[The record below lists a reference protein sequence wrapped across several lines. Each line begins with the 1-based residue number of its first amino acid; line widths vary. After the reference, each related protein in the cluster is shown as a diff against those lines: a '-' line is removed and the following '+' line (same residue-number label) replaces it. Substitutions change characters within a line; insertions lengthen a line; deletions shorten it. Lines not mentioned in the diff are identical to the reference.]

1 MNDQPTAVRPEG
13 SPAGQA
19 GTAPAG
25 SEPRGSAPPR
35 PAASRGLPPPPGG
48 RPRSDAG
55 AVLRRSPDPDRP
67 GSWRVASPAPR
78 SASIVD
84 TTDRSAAPNAPARP
98 PSPRH
103 GLRPSRIVD
112 NTDSGLPHASIVDNT
127 DEADP
132 YSRIVD
138 IAAGFERPPAPPAAP
153 PVPTRLRG
161 PDLRKAS
168 GPSGPDD
175 ELVRRLR
182 DARKRKVA
190 DRAKARGRDPGAGSR
205 DMGGG
210 VTRSERTHE
219 QYLERGRMLVKRYRR
234 EAGLDN
240 APLDSL
246 DPVEFVNWFFSL
258 KPTLKPTA
266 WRPYRQ
272 AAKAILSSIPHEA
285 VESAIAMIDADVA
298 QQAESRERKQ
308 AEAPKDGEA
317 RGKLPR
323 RTSSLKE
330 KRVLKEDYDRILSF
344 LRHFSRSRFAPVL
357 IDWMEAGIATGLRPI
372 EWQATDIELR
382 EDPNAPGQ
390 RWVWLY
396 VLNAKATNGRA
407 NGIVRTLDLSTFRD
421 ETLRAV
427 QRMSKAGSDWLLAG
441 TYDSMQSQCAQ
452 LLYGVSD
459 KVTKGKRIYSLYS
472 MRHQFVANAKSYH
485 KPEAVSALVG
495 HVVTDTAISSYGKKR
510 SCWEPED
517 IHDRADPVPD
527 EVATVRQRL
536 IFYEERTRLQVEAG
550 LLKAPN
556 VAAGEDG

>member
-1 MNDQPTAVRPEG
+1 MNDQPTASDRPDDVLPG
-13 SPAGQA
+13 HRDPAPSGA
-19 GTAPAG
+19 ATH
-25 SEPRGSAPPR
+25 GSAK
-35 PAASRGLPPPPGG
+35 AGPPPVTGH

-67 GSWRVASPAPR
+67 GSWRVAAPSRSP
-78 SASIVD
+78 SSIVD
-84 TTDRSAAPNAPARP
+84 NKDTGAATRSPPRQPAQRP
-98 PSPRH
+98 
-103 GLRPSRIVD
+103 GLHPSRIVD
-112 NTDSGLPHASIVDNT
+112 AAERSGGPSSSIVDNR
-127 DEADP
+127 DGDGGYP
-132 YSRIVD
+132 SRIVD
-138 IAAGFERPPAPPAAP
+138 AAEGFERAPSPASAP

-175 ELVRRLR
+175 ELIRRLR
-182 DARKRKVA
+182 EARKRRVA

-205 DMGGG
+205 DVGGG

-234 EAGLDN
+234 EAGLEN
-240 APLDSL
+240 APLDAL
-246 DPVEFVNWFFSL
+246 DPKEFVNWFFSL

-272 AAKAILSSIPHEA
+272 AAKAILSTIPHDDVEA
-285 VESAIAMIDADVA
+285 AIAMIDADVA
-298 QQAESRERKQ
+298 EQSESRERRQ
-308 AEAPKDGEA
+308 PEAPAEGGDRA
-317 RGKLPR
+317 KLPR

-330 KRVLKEDYDRILSF
+330 KRVLKDDYDRMVSF
-344 LRHFSRSRFAPVL
+344 LRHFSRSRFAPILV
-357 IDWMEAGIATGLRPI
+357 DWMEAGIATGLRPI
-372 EWQATDIELR
+372 EWQATDVEVR
-382 EDPNAPGQ
+382 VDASAPGG

-407 NGIVRTLDLSTFRD
+407 NGIVRTLDLSHFRD
-421 ETLRAV
+421 DTLRAV

-459 KVTKGKRIYSLYS
+459 KVTKGRRIYSLYS

-495 HVVTDTAISSYGKKR
+495 HVVTDTAVSSYGKKR

-517 IHDRADPVPD
+517 IRDRAEPVAD

-536 IFYEERTRLQVEAG
+536 IFFEERTRLQVEAG

-556 VAAGEDG
+556 VAAGDEA